1 MLESMGLNDGQFL
14 IRQHQDPGVYAL
26 AVTYKGKPTH
36 HKVSKV
42 DGVFAI
48 NNKKYGQFATL
59 DELVGGLSAA
69 SPPQGWPVR
78 LIVASGGGGGR
89 ETKSPRFG
97 GGAPKPESPWLY
109 GQLSRD
115 DAEAMMRDRG
125 MQLGDFI
132 IREGQPGVNALCVV
146 YKGRA
151 THHKLAKNAD
161 GMYEVNGKCYG
172 NTSSLKALVALLSS
186 DPPPAGWPVR
196 LVRSD

>member
-1 MLESMGLNDGQFL
+1 MEFVDLSTYRVHGLKHVLCCDAAAMLESMGLNDGQFL

-78 LIVASGGGGGR
+78 LIVEAAPPAASTPHRAHAAPAAARVQSPPAQSSTSWLHGEISREEASGTLV
-89 ETKSPRFG
+89 ED
-97 GGAPKPESPWLY
+97 AAIA
-109 GQLSRD
+109 SR
-115 DAEAMMRDRG
+115 
-125 MQLGDFI
+125 
-132 IREGQPGVNALCVV
+132 
-146 YKGRA
+146 
-151 THHKLAKNAD
+151 
-161 GMYEVNGKCYG
+161 
-172 NTSSLKALVALLSS
+172 
-186 DPPPAGWPVR
+186 PPP
-196 LVRSD
+196 